1 MLLLCHSSVAVTSV
15 SDVVEHSELDLDV
28 AEMETNADLETEDGL
43 AAAYTVYSE
52 GGNR

>member
-1 MLLLCHSSVAVTSV
+1 MPLVCVAAAAV

-28 AEMETNADLETEDGL
+28 ADIETNADLETEAGL
-43 AAAYTVYSE
+43 TAAYTAYSE